1 MTYEET
7 KTICSEVFKENTL
20 SNQFS
25 PDDER
30 FIKALMNMA
39 VITVL
44 GKARQ
49 NISNIIQ
56 SDNLCDHLF
65 KVRDDKFDHCQKCGL
80 VKNKIV

>member
-7 KTICSEVFKENTL
+7 KQICAEVYIENTL

-25 PDDER
+25 PEDER
-30 FIKALMNMA
+30 YIKALMNMA

-49 NISNIIQ
+49 HISNIIQ

-65 KVRDDKFDHCQKCGL
+65 KERDEKFVHCTKCGL